1 MRAFRIHC
9 VPSEPLLPLPPI
21 THDQPSFGGGGGSG
35 SGSEGGD
42 GDAGGSGDGDR
53 DGGGDEEFGP
63 LLNFEAVMRE
73 SEARGVKLPPD
84 MVEAARVTG
93 IREMFLLRYL
103 ELQVGS
109 LSKV

>member
-1 MRAFRIHC
+1 M
-9 VPSEPLLPLPPI
+9 SE
-21 THDQPSFGGGGGSG
+21 HNQHSFGGGGGD
-35 SGSEGGD
+35 GGD
-42 GDAGGSGDGDR
+42 GGDAGGGGGGDR

-84 MVEAARVTG
+84 MAEAARITG

-109 LSKV
+109 L